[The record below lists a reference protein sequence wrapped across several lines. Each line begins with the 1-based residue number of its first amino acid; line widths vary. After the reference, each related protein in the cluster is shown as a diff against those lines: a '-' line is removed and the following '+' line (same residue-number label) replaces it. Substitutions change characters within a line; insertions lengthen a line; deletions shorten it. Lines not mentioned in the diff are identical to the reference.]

1 MNMESLIAQ
10 MKNASNP
17 MAMIT
22 NILNP
27 SQNQQV
33 KQFQS
38 KSEYEKAEEI
48 AKICNE
54 KGISKEQFQKIIN
67 LFGK

>member
-1 MNMESLIAQ
+1 
-10 MKNASNP
+10 
-17 MAMIT
+17 MIT

-38 KSEYEKAEEI
+38 KSEYERAEEI

-67 LFGK
+67 MFGR